1 MFNHILVPVA
11 PSHIGGHGHAMAAA
25 KKLLT
30 PDGKISVLSVLE
42 AIPTYAEIQLPTNY
56 LTKNMADV
64 TAGLKAELGS
74 DGAEIKVIHGH
85 SARSILDWA
94 QENDVDCIAMSSHLP
109 GFSDFFIG
117 STAAKVVRHAK
128 CSVVV
133 LR

>member
-11 PSHIGGHGHAMAAA
+11 PSHISENGQAMAAA

-30 PDGKISVLSVLE
+30 PNGKISVLSVLE
-42 AIPTYAEIQLPTNY
+42 AFPTYAEVQLPANY
-56 LTKNMADV
+56 LQENIAEV
-64 TAGLKAELGS
+64 TVGLKIEFESEGT
-74 DGAEIKVIHGH
+74 DINVISGH

-94 QENDVDCIAMSSHLP
+94 QENGVDCIAMSSHLP
-109 GFSDFFIG
+109 GFSDLFIG
-117 STAAKVVRHAK
+117 STASKVVRHAK